1 MYNAQKF
8 GKWYEDAPDQE
19 MDFNNMGTR
28 KKIFK
33 GESFQELMMQEVD
46 SAETPQTSEPK
57 LLQNAG
63 LGKPQLSSRNK
74 QPDERDIINIK
85 SPNPPTMVIE
95 EDDSSQMAAD
105 SLSYADESVEQQICS
120 SVDDIKSGEPL
131 NQKPISISDEDPGDG
146 KRIPIT

>member
-46 SAETPQTSEPK
+46 SAETPQTSEP
-57 LLQNAG
+57 
-63 LGKPQLSSRNK
+63 
-74 QPDERDIINIK
+74 
-85 SPNPPTMVIE
+85 
-95 EDDSSQMAAD
+95 
-105 SLSYADESVEQQICS
+105 
-120 SVDDIKSGEPL
+120 
-131 NQKPISISDEDPGDG
+131 
-146 KRIPIT
+146 